1 MPKFSMNSS
10 GDGSICERSIPAIM
24 VICGRKL
31 GNFSWGNKAGILV
44 VMRSW
49 RVVVRVLAEA
59 GGTSQSESRSVGFF
73 GVLPDDILW
82 SDCGLAWWLRGGESI
97 WEVLVSAHQ

>member
-1 MPKFSMNSS
+1 M
-10 GDGSICERSIPAIM
+10 
-24 VICGRKL
+24 
-31 GNFSWGNKAGILV
+31 
-44 VMRSW
+44 
-49 RVVVRVLAEA
+49 RVLAEA